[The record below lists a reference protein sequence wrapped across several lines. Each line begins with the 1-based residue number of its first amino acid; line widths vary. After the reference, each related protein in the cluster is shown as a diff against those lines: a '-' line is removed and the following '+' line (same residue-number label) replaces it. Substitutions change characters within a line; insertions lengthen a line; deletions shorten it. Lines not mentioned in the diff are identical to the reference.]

1 MFETRDWKVETMN
14 KTTTGFAVLLGV
26 ALAAPVQAQTAARF
40 ASTAT
45 DVARAAELESQA
57 VALYESPRSF
67 KRAARLHEQAA
78 ELRPAGDLVRIDD
91 LRQAARLYHYAGST
105 GKARDLMVR
114 AADAAL
120 AAGDVVS
127 AAETYLDA
135 AFLYQEAG
143 MNAEV
148 TTLVKKAQLLTNSPL
163 ITARDR
169 TAILSR
175 IQVSA

>member
-1 MFETRDWKVETMN
+1 MN
-14 KTTTGFAVLLGV
+14 KMMSGFAVLLGV

-67 KRAARLHEQAA
+67 KRAAKLHEQAA

-105 GKARDLMVR
+105 AKARDLMVR
-114 AADAAL
+114 AGDAAL
-120 AAGDVVS
+120 AAGDVLN

-135 AFLYQEAG
+135 AFLYREAG
-143 MNAEV
+143 MGGEV
-148 TTLVKKAQLLTNSPL
+148 LQLVKKAQLLTNSPL
-163 ITARDR
+163 ISARDKSS
-169 TAILSR
+169 ILSR
-175 IQVSA
+175 IQASA